1 MEFRTIEQLAQL
13 SLLDEYFKIRNPY
26 LLSEF
31 FKRENIYD
39 DDLLADEGCYL
50 FFQEIHAHNLK
61 SMLVN
66 FTCIYVPPIDSYAY
80 GAKDAM
86 DILEEKQKEETFVFE
101 ILMPKGKVTERKL
114 RSMVAFANHL
124 GMSIY
129 MSVADYVRMKRV
141 SDTL

>member
-1 MEFRTIEQLAQL
+1 MIDRMIAPDICDERSIFMEFRTIEQAAQL
-13 SLLDEYFKIRNPY
+13 KTLDDYFEVRNPY

-39 DDLLADEGCYL
+39 DDLLADEGCYT

-66 FTCIYVPPIDSYAY
+66 FTCIYAPPIDRDAY

-86 DILEEKQKEETFVFE
+86 DILEEKQKEDTFVFE
-101 ILMPKGKVTERKL
+101 ILISKGKVT
-114 RSMVAFANHL
+114 
-124 GMSIY
+124 
-129 MSVADYVRMKRV
+129 
-141 SDTL
+141 

>member
-13 SLLDEYFKIRNPY
+13 SLLDEYFKMRNQY

-31 FKRENIYD
+31 FRKQNIWD
-39 DDLLADEGCYL
+39 DDLLADRECFT

-66 FTCIYVPPIDSYAY
+66 FTCIYAPPIDQTAY

-86 DILEEKQKEETFVFE
+86 DILEEKQKEETFVFNCSCRKE
-101 ILMPKGKVTERKL
+101 KLQKGN
-114 RSMVAFANHL
+114 SDQWWHL
-124 GMSIY
+124 QIFWG
-129 MSVADYVRMKRV
+129 
-141 SDTL
+141 